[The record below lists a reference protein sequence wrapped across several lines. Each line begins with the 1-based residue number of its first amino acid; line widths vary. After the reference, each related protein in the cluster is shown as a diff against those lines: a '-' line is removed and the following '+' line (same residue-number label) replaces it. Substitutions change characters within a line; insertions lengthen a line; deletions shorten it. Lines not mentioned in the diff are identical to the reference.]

1 MSLIEAEIVSSIESH
16 NVEIECVDYVECYV
30 GNLRMAE
37 HFYSTALGFTPIAY
51 AGLETGS
58 RDRTSFLMQ
67 QGEIRVLL
75 TAGLAP
81 ESDACEQ
88 VRMHGDTVKD
98 IAFRVS
104 DADRAFE
111 VALERGAIP
120 VTEPL
125 RYETERGCFKKS
137 TIAGLG
143 HTLHSFIEREAP
155 LQHAMP
161 GFQPIA
167 EQKPHFE
174 PGLSEI
180 DHIALSVEQ
189 GGLDEAVDFY
199 RQVLGFRLSH
209 QEDVSTEYSAM
220 NSKAVQNPAGTVR
233 FPIMEPAAGRRRSQI
248 EEYLAFHRGP
258 GAQHIAFL
266 SGNIAQAVR
275 ALKAHRVDFLR
286 TPDTYYNMLGDR
298 VGEIEEDLDTLR
310 ELSILVDRDE
320 WGYLLQI
327 FSKPLHNRPTLF
339 IEVIQ
344 RIGARGFG
352 GGNIKAL
359 FESMEREQALRG
371 NL

>member
-1 MSLIEAEIVSSIESH
+1 MSLIEAEIVSSIESDAI
-16 NVEIECVDYVECYV
+16 EIECVDYIECYV
-30 GNLRMAE
+30 GNVRMAE
-37 HFYSTALGFTPIAY
+37 HFYYTGLGFTPVAY

-88 VRMHGDTVKD
+88 VRVHGDTVTD
-98 IAFRVS
+98 IAFKVR
-104 DADRAFE
+104 DAERAFE
-111 VALERGAIP
+111 IALERGAIP

-137 TIAGLG
+137 SIMGLG
-143 HTLHSFIEREAP
+143 HTVHSFIEREAP
-155 LQHAMP
+155 LQYVMP
-161 GFQPIA
+161 GFQTLA

-174 PGLSEI
+174 SGLSEI
-180 DHIALSVEQ
+180 DHIAMSVEE
-189 GGLDEAVDFY
+189 GDLDEAVDFY
-199 RQVLGFRLSH
+199 QRVLGFRLSH
-209 QEDVSTEYSAM
+209 QEDIATEYSAM
-220 NSKAVQNPAGTVR
+220 NSKAVQNRAGTVR
-233 FPIMEPAAGRRRSQI
+233 FPIMEPAVGRRRSQI

-258 GAQHIAFL
+258 GAQHVAFL
-266 SGNIAQAVR
+266 SDSITQAVR

-286 TPDTYYNMLGDR
+286 TPDTYYHMLSDR
-298 VGEIEEDLDTLR
+298 VGRIEEDLDALR
-310 ELSILVDRDE
+310 ELNILVDRDE

-327 FSKPLHNRPTLF
+327 FSRPFQNRPTLF